1 MRESDPFCTPQL
13 FADQKGELAMTAVFV
28 FAALAVASV
37 VYTVVD
43 DLRMDTERQID
54 DFYRVECK
62 KAFITQNGLI

>member
-1 MRESDPFCTPQL
+1 
-13 FADQKGELAMTAVFV
+13 MTAVFV

-54 DFYRVECK
+54 DFYRVEGK
-62 KAFITQNGLI
+62 KAYLTQNGLI

>member
-1 MRESDPFCTPQL
+1 
-13 FADQKGELAMTAVFV
+13 MTAVFV

-43 DLRMDTERQID
+43 DLRLDTERQID

-62 KAFITQNGLI
+62 KGYIAQNGLI